1 MSLEQLKIIHH
12 LKNNTAYS
20 HPAYNIK
27 LLETHISWIFLT
39 GPFTY
44 KIKKEVKFGKVLDFS
59 NLLLRKRYC
68 QRELMLNR
76 ILCGDMYQSVVKII
90 KKNEIFKFVELNKK
104 GQPLEYAVKMI
115 EIPQKFRMD
124 NLVKSGVV
132 NKRIIKSLT
141 DILVKF
147 HNNTSSTN
155 NKISK
160 YGLPTIMRKK
170 LKENF
175 ETLTQLGI
183 TDITAE
189 NNKLNTFL
197 ENNNDLLLQRIRE
210 SKVRNIH
217 GDLYLKN
224 IFIIYDKYYL
234 YDRIEFNDT
243 LRYADVTEDV
253 AHLAMDLDFHQ
264 RSDLSK
270 YLIKEYIQKSHDDN
284 MGKLIYFMMCYKAC
298 VRAKVSF
305 FREQEVDTKN
315 KKIIHKQE
323 AKKHLKLAKSY
334 RDLF

>member
-1 MSLEQLKIIHH
+1 MSLEQLNIIHQ

-20 HPAYNIK
+20 HPAYKIK
-27 LLETHISWIFLT
+27 RLETHISWIFLT

-44 KIKKEVKFGKVLDFS
+44 KIKKDVKFGKVLDFS

-76 ILCGDMYQSVVKII
+76 ILCGDMYQRVVKVIQQ
-90 KKNEIFKFVELNKK
+90 NDIFKFVELNKK
-104 GQPLEYAVKMI
+104 GEPLEYAVKMI

-124 NLVKSGVV
+124 NLVKAGVV
-132 NKRIIKSLT
+132 NKRIIDSLI
-141 DILVKF
+141 DILLKF
-147 HNNTSSTN
+147 HNSSTTN

-160 YGLPTIMRKK
+160 YALPKIMRKK

-183 TDITAE
+183 TDITVE
-189 NNKLNTFL
+189 NNKLDTFL
-197 ENNNDLLLQRIRE
+197 EKNNDLFLQRIKEAKIRD
-210 SKVRNIH
+210 IH

-224 IFIIYDKYYL
+224 IFIIYNKFYL

-270 YLIKEYIQKSHDDN
+270 YFIKEYIQKSQDDS
-284 MGKLIYFMMCYKAC
+284 MSKLVYFMMCYKAC

-305 FREQEVDTKN
+305 FRAQEMDTKK
-315 KKIIHKQE
+315 KKIIYEQE
-323 AKKHLKLAKSY
+323 AKKHLKLAKRY
-334 RDLF
+334 QNLF